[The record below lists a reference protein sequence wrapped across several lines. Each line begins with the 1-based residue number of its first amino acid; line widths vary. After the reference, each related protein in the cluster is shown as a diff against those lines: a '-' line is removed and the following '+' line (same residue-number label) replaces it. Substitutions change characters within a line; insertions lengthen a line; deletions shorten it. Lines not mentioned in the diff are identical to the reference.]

1 MDMRN
6 KFSSV
11 ASKLWAS
18 EIRELLK
25 LTSKKD
31 IISFAGGLP
40 NPEAFPYEEVK
51 QLCSEVLENYGRTA
65 LQYGPSA
72 GLALYREA
80 VVDYLRRSGIEAK
93 EEEIIALTG
102 SQLGL
107 YMVARLFVNPGESIV
122 VEVPTYLGAIQ
133 AFSANEARFFMIPI
147 DDEGMRTDVLEERL
161 KKAKA
166 EGKMPKFIYTVPNFH
181 NPAGVTMSL
190 ERRKHLLEIAS
201 EFDLPVL
208 EDDPYGHLRY
218 VGEPLPSLKKLDQ
231 EGRVLYLGSFSKVF
245 SPGLRVAFIAAPEP
259 ANVKL
264 EIMRQGIDLCP
275 NSLSQILVALF
286 IKNGMIWQHIPRI
299 RKIYGR
305 KRKIMLDSL
314 EDYFPKEVRWSRP
327 EGGMFVWVSLPEKV
341 DTEKMFPKALKRK
354 VAYVHGA
361 AFYPDRSK
369 KNEMRLNFT
378 APPDEMIKEGVRRLA
393 EVVREELAS

>member
-1 MDMRN
+1 MDMYD

-11 ASKLWAS
+11 ANKLWAS

-25 LTSKKD
+25 LTSKRD

-40 NPEAFPYEEVK
+40 NPEAFPYEEVRE
-51 QLCSEVLENYGRTA
+51 LCDEVLDRYGRTA

-72 GLALYREA
+72 GLDLYREA

-133 AFSANEARFFMIPI
+133 AFSANEAQFFMIPI

-161 KKAKA
+161 KRAKA

-201 EFDLPVL
+201 DFDLPIL

-218 VGEPLPSLKKLDQ
+218 VGRPLPSLKRMDE

-245 SPGLRVAFIAAPEP
+245 SPGVRVAFIVAPEP

-305 KRKIMLDSL
+305 KREIMLDSL
-314 EDYFPKEVRWSRP
+314 EEYFPEGARWSRP
-327 EGGMFVWVSLPEKV
+327 EGGMFVWVTLPEKV
-341 DTEKMFPKALKRK
+341 DTERMFPKALKRK

-378 APPDEMIKEGVRRLA
+378 APPDEMIREGVRRLA
-393 EVVREELAS
+393 EVVREELAA